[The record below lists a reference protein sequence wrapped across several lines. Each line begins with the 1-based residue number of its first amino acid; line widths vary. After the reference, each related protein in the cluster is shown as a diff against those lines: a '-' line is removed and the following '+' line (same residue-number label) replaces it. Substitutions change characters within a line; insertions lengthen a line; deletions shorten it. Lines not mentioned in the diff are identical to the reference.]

1 MFDRLYKWH
10 EGQMD
15 NNDRYIDDLIV
26 IGAAVVRIVIAP
38 PLSTAISASL
48 LAGRGYRAI
57 QQRINDYEDYE

>member
-1 MFDRLYKWH
+1 
-10 EGQMD
+10 MD

-26 IGAAVVRIVIAP
+26 LGAAVIRIVIAP

-57 QQRINDYEDYE
+57 QKRTNDYEEFE